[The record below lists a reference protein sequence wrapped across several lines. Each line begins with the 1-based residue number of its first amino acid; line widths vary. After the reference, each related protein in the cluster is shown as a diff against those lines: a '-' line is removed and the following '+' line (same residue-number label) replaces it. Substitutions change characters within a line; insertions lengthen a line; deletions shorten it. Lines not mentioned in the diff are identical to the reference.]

1 MSQFNSGDIVWVY
14 ATEPQRSNPHMQPER
29 CALIDSIE
37 WDGRRIWRCQLLDSP
52 FKSQWHYDEQQF
64 AREPVRP
71 TRQVVE

>member
-1 MSQFNSGDIVWVY
+1 
-14 ATEPQRSNPHMQPER
+14 MQPER
-29 CALIDSIE
+29 CELIDSIE

-71 TRQVVE
+71 AKQVVE